1 MGLLSKTLTL
11 PKSITASNLTLT
23 EAPLPTRVILPLS
36 QYIGQPAT
44 ACVSV
49 GEKVK
54 VGQLIATPEKESSL
68 PLHASISG
76 TVADIREH
84 LHHTGTRLAA
94 VIIEADGA
102 DSRLKAQAETE
113 QMASLEPAEIL
124 ARIHEAGLIF
134 KAAHPIPLA
143 QELSP
148 VDQPKTHLALTGRRV
163 VKGTDTL
170 LITGLD
176 QEPSLGVNRYHAQR
190 ENDHLAPGLAALRT
204 ITGAQRTLFVVDKN
218 HPPFPQLTEMV
229 AADEGEATEIISLN
243 GREFP
248 LALPIPLIK
257 AVLGREVALPYGHP
271 RDVGVALY
279 DMETTISVGASLTSQ
294 MPQVDTLISVGGGAL
309 GEKGIVRV
317 RIGTEIG
324 ALIESLGG
332 FIKEP
337 AKIILGGPMTGMAHY
352 ELSAPITKE
361 ITGLFALSADEAG
374 ISKDYRQ
381 CINCGLCVKVCPVNL
396 VPGVLSLY
404 CARDRFDAAQR
415 EGLFSCIECG
425 CCDYV
430 CPSRRPMVHLFRHA
444 KQQLMET

>member
-1 MGLLSKTLTL
+1 MGLFSRTLTL
-11 PKSITASNLTLT
+11 PKSIAASSFSLT
-23 EAPLPTRVILPLS
+23 EAPLPSRVILPLR

-54 VGQLIATPEKESSL
+54 VGQLIATADRESSL
-68 PLHASISG
+68 PLHATISG

-84 LHHTGTRLAA
+84 LHHTGARLASL
-94 VIIEADGA
+94 IIEADGA
-102 DSRLKAQAETE
+102 DSWLKAQESHEALS
-113 QMASLEPAEIL
+113 ADEIR
-124 ARIHEAGLIF
+124 ARIQAAGLIC
-134 KAAHPIPLA
+134 KGAHPIPLA

-163 VKGTDTL
+163 VKSIDTL

-190 ENDHLAPGLAALRT
+190 ENDHVAPGLAALRT
-204 ITGAQRTLFVVDKN
+204 ITGAQRTLFVVDRN
-218 HPPFPQLTEMV
+218 HPPFPQLTKMV
-229 AADEGEATEIISLN
+229 AADEGEATEIISLD

-248 LALPIPLIK
+248 LGLPIPLIK
-257 AVLGREVALPYGHP
+257 ATLGREVALPYGHP

-279 DMETTISVGASLTSQ
+279 DMDTTISIGASVTSQ

-309 GEKGIVRV
+309 THQGIVRV

-337 AKIILGGPMTGMAHY
+337 AKIILGGPMTGMAQY
-352 ELSAPITKE
+352 ELSVPITKE
-361 ITGLFALSADEAG
+361 ITGLFALRADEAG

-396 VPGVLSLY
+396 VPGLLSLY
-404 CARDRFDAAQR
+404 CAKDRFDAAEK
-415 EGLFSCIECG
+415 EGLLSCIECG
-425 CCDYV
+425 CCEYV

-444 KQQLMET
+444 KQQLLET

>member
-1 MGLLSKTLTL
+1 MGLFSKTLTL
-11 PKSITASNLTLT
+11 PKSITASSFSLT
-23 EAPLPTRVILPLS
+23 EAPLPNRVILPLR
-36 QYIGQPAT
+36 QYIGEPAT

-54 VGQLIATPEKESSL
+54 VGQLIATAEKENSL

-76 TVADIREH
+76 KVSDIREH

-102 DSRLKAQAETE
+102 DSWLTARPEPEEVAC
-113 QMASLEPAEIL
+113 LEPAEIR
-124 ARIHEAGLIF
+124 ARIHEAGLIC
-134 KAAHPIPLA
+134 KGAHPLPLA
-143 QELSP
+143 QELLAL
-148 VDQPKTHLALTGRRV
+148 DQPKTHLALTGRRV

-190 ENDHLAPGLAALRT
+190 EHDHLAPGLAALRT

-229 AADEGEATEIISLN
+229 AADEEEATEIISLD

-257 AVLGREVALPYGHP
+257 ATLGREVALPYGHP

-279 DMETTISVGASLTSQ
+279 DMDTTICVGASLTSQ
-294 MPQVDTLISVGGGAL
+294 MPQVDTLISVGGGAIAH
-309 GEKGIVRV
+309 KGIVRV

-332 FIKEP
+332 FSKEP
-337 AKIILGGPMTGMAHY
+337 AKIILGGPMTGMAQY
-352 ELSAPITKE
+352 ELTTPIGKE
-361 ITGLFALSADEAG
+361 ITGLFALSADETG
-374 ISKDYRQ
+374 IGKDYRQ

-396 VPGVLSLY
+396 VPGLLSLY
-404 CARDRFDAAQR
+404 CAKDRFDVAQR
-415 EGLFSCIECG
+415 EGLLSCIECG

-444 KQQLMET
+444 KNQLLET